1 MLTIAGSCKFVIV
14 CYLVLM
20 LMFFTLILVYIFR
33 EEKELTVKQSKQSM
47 ESSKAVMNDKTIK
60 AKAERER

>member
-1 MLTIAGSCKFVIV
+1 MLSCANDDGLYIN
-14 CYLVLM
+14 L
-20 LMFFTLILVYIFR
+20 LILGYICR

>member
-1 MLTIAGSCKFVIV
+1 MLSC
-14 CYLVLM
+14 M
-20 LMFFTLILVYIFR
+20 LSYVDGLYINLLILGYIFR